1 MKYWHID
8 FDNDNYWLEV
18 DDAGVSIRQ
27 MVSLQNG
34 LVKLSCFEDC
44 LAEDLFDPLDMDGVV
59 SEITNMQFEE
69 KWKSK
74 TMEHYEKWE
83 NQKSLYAIGQ
93 VVNGKALYYYPQGC
107 IARIG
112 EAIGCVY
119 DTDSNCKIGDEIQG
133 VVKDYDEQNMWIL
146 ISIV

>member
-59 SEITNMQFEE
+59 SEITSMQFEE
-69 KWKSK
+69 KWKSQ

-83 NQKSLYAIGQ
+83 SQKSLYAIGQ

-112 EAIGCVY
+112 EVIGCVY
-119 DTDSNCKIGDEIQG
+119 DTDASCKIGDEIQG
-133 VVKDYDEQNMWIL
+133 VVKGYDEQNMWIL